1 MSEERPILSL
11 PDLEPMFAAELARR
25 AELRAKEER
34 DLVLA
39 ECASLGGFVK
49 NAWHVLEPTQPYVHG
64 WHIDAVCAHLEA
76 VTDGWIRRLLI
87 NIPPG
92 TMKSLLVSVFW
103 PAWEWGP
110 RGLPHM
116 RYLTTSYEQELVLR
130 DNLRMRR
137 LVESDWY
144 QGLWGETVR
153 LAADQRAKG
162 KFENTATGGREGRA
176 FGSMTGGRGD
186 RVLIDDPHST
196 KTAESET
203 IREEVTTIFKE
214 AVPTRLNN
222 PDSSAIVIIMQRLH
236 EKDVAGVA
244 LSLEQGYVHLRLPME
259 YEAET
264 TKQSDGTETGGPCR
278 TRIGPGRVWRDPRR
292 EEGELLFPERF
303 SRPTVERDKRAMGA
317 YAVAGQFQ
325 QRPGPRAGLLFNVD
339 MIETVAMAPP
349 MVKQVRSWDLAG
361 TVKKQGAKKKS
372 GNDPDWTAG
381 VKIGKGHDGF
391 YYIVHAQRWREQ
403 PGKTREQIKGV
414 AGQDGP
420 GVYITVPKDP
430 AQAGVD
436 QVNSYAIALAG
447 YMLKA
452 RPPTGDKSVR
462 AEPLASMVE
471 LGLVKMVKGPW
482 NEDYRN
488 ELRAFPTG
496 AHDDYVDASADAF
509 NEIAGIVPGEGL
521 LEFYRQEAERA
532 ALAQAGAGSD
542 SLPPGGMVGLLPP
555 AGLQM
560 AFGQGGR
567 MYRLNERGEMW
578 VHPDDAPALERHAGM
593 LRIAQDVAEA

>member
-1 MSEERPILSL
+1 
-11 PDLEPMFAAELARR
+11 
-25 AELRAKEER
+25 
-34 DLVLA
+34 
-39 ECASLGGFVK
+39 
-49 NAWHVLEPTQPYVHG
+49 
-64 WHIDAVCAHLEA
+64 
-76 VTDGWIRRLLI
+76 
-87 NIPPG
+87 
-92 TMKSLLVSVFW
+92 
-103 PAWEWGP
+103 
-110 RGLPHM
+110 
-116 RYLTTSYEQELVLR
+116 VLR

-278 TRIGPGRVWRDPRR
+278 TRIGPGRVWRDPRT

-317 YAVAGQFQ
+317 YAVAGQMAAAA
-325 QRPGPRAGLLFNVD
+325 GPREGGLLFNVD
-339 MIETVAMAPP
+339 MIETVAHGAADGQT
-349 MVKQVRSWDLAG
+349 VVRAWDFAG
-361 TVKKQGAKKKS
+361 TKKKQAPRRSPATTRLDRRGEDRQ
-372 GNDPDWTAG
+372 GPRRVLLHRRRPG
-381 VKIGKGHDGF
+381 
-391 YYIVHAQRWREQ
+391 WREHARQ
-403 PGKTREQIKGV
+403 DPRAVKGV

-420 GVYITVPKDP
+420 GVYIRVPRTP
-430 AQAGVD
+430 
-436 QVNSYAIALAG
+436 
-447 YMLKA
+447 A
-452 RPPTGDKSVR
+452 RP
-462 AEPLASMVE
+462 AST
-471 LGLVKMVKGPW
+471 
-482 NEDYRN
+482 R
-488 ELRAFPTG
+488 
-496 AHDDYVDASADAF
+496 
-509 NEIAGIVPGEGL
+509 
-521 LEFYRQEAERA
+521 
-532 ALAQAGAGSD
+532 
-542 SLPPGGMVGLLPP
+542 
-555 AGLQM
+555 
-560 AFGQGGR
+560 
-567 MYRLNERGEMW
+567 
-578 VHPDDAPALERHAGM
+578 
-593 LRIAQDVAEA
+593 